1 MQAANGGEAAARALI
16 DLGVE
21 FVFTLTGGHL
31 NHIHQIL
38 EKSPVRLV
46 DTRHEQA
53 ATFMADAYA
62 RMTGKPGVAM
72 LTAGPGFTNCI
83 SPLQQAA
90 TNCTPL
96 LVIAGAS
103 GTDYRDKMDLQ
114 DAPQAAIAAPIV
126 KAAYVCTQTERVA
139 EYVETA
145 FRMTLA
151 GRPGP
156 VVLELPCDVLGKAM
170 PGGEC
175 PWHKTVMESRPVDP
189 RGVEKTIA
197 LLREAERP
205 IVVAGSGAG
214 YAGAGE
220 ELRSFVEKCG
230 IPVFTC
236 NMGRGLVSDLHPL
249 CFGLAG
255 PHRPLAAKKA
265 YAEADLA
272 LILGNRISLN
282 HFFGAAY
289 NKKATL
295 IQVDVAGE
303 ELGRNRAIDLPVI
316 SDVRAFL
323 ELTNSRLDA
332 LGLSGVGSD
341 GLGRRYADWVEEL
354 RAEQQR
360 CAEAMLPMQTSD
372 AVPIHPQR
380 LVHEVDRFMDRDD
393 DVVLADGGD
402 TLTWVHIGRT
412 ARTPYRILDHG
423 QYWCIGGGIAD
434 AIAARLVYPE
444 SRVMLVTGDGSFG
457 FNFMEVTTA
466 LRKGLSL
473 VIVVANDQSW
483 GMIRHSQQLRL
494 GYTLDSVTWI
504 GPTPYEKMV
513 EAAGGKG
520 FYVERP
526 QDIRPAIEAA
536 FAANTVACVNVMVD
550 PSVIS
555 PASIALGQLG
565 AYKITD

>member
-103 GTDYRDKMDLQ
+103 GMDYRDKMALQ

-156 VVLELPCDVLGKAM
+156 VFLELPCDVLGRAM
-170 PGGEC
+170 PGGHC
-175 PWHKTVMESRPVDP
+175 AWHKTILDSRPVDVH
-189 RGVEKTIA
+189 GVEKTIA

-205 IVVAGSGAG
+205 ILIAGSGAG
-214 YAGAGE
+214 YARAGK
-220 ELRSFVEKCG
+220 ELQEFVEKSG
-230 IPVFTC
+230 VPAFTC
-236 NMGRGLVSDLHPL
+236 NMGRGLISDLHPL

-255 PHRPLAAKKA
+255 PHRPLTAKKA
-265 YAEADLA
+265 FAETDLA

-282 HFFGAAY
+282 HFFGSAY
-289 NKKATL
+289 NRNAKL
-295 IQVDVAGE
+295 VQVDIAGE
-303 ELGRNRAIDLPVI
+303 EPGRNRAINVPVI

-323 ELTNSRLDA
+323 DLLNSRLDA
-332 LGLSGVGSD
+332 LGLSGGGAG
-341 GLGRRYADWVEEL
+341 GLTHRYTAWVENL
-354 RAEQQR
+354 RAEKAR
-360 CAEAMLPMQTSD
+360 CAAEMLPAMTSPSL
-372 AVPIHPQR
+372 PIHPQR
-380 LVHEVDRFMDRDD
+380 LVYEIDQFMDRDD
-393 DVVLADGGD
+393 DVVLGDGGD
-402 TLTWVHIGRT
+402 ALTWVHVGRT
-412 ARTPYRILDHG
+412 VRTPYRLLDHG

-434 AIAARLVYPE
+434 AIAARLVYPD

-466 LRKGLSL
+466 LRKGLPL
-473 VIVVANDQSW
+473 VVVVANDQSW

-494 GYTLDSVTWI
+494 GYSLDSVSWL
-504 GPTPYEKMV
+504 GFTPYHRMV

-520 FYVERP
+520 FHVERP
-526 QDIRPAIEAA
+526 QDIRAALEAA
-536 FAANTVACVNVMVD
+536 FESRTVACVNVMIDSEV
-550 PSVIS
+550 VS